1 MIAILVNLPAL
12 FVRHFRAFRRLTGN
26 HMFALVALTTLMSYA
41 EGIGIALFFPLF
53 ESGGEADALSAI
65 LHRVLRV
72 LHVTPTPTGVLPL
85 IVSAFLLKGVL
96 QFATLSYQGYL
107 VAQVTLR
114 LRRELVS
121 GLHRLDYRAVIGRNA
136 GFDSNLLANQ
146 VSTVG
151 TGFTWFVRL
160 FPSAISVIVFFCIVI
175 VLNWRLTL
183 LCVLMGLCAVAVLA
197 FTGRIAERQSAAH
210 VRESSLLS
218 MLLVPAVQAFK
229 YLRATGRFGTLRE
242 KIDASAR
249 RAASADARSAAA
261 AALSLALPQP
271 LMVMFLAALLYYR
284 SAIQHQPFGSLF
296 VLLLYFV
303 RIMSELWT
311 LQFNWQM
318 FVGCL
323 APIDLV
329 SSVLQT
335 FERSA
340 EVSGV
345 RPYVVSP
352 TEIRL
357 RDVSFSYVDGRPI
370 LRNIDLGIAPNSTLA
385 LVGESGAG
393 KSTLVDLILG
403 TLKPSSGNV
412 TMNGVALTDLDLE
425 TLRRSVGYVPQ
436 DAMLFDDTVANNISL
451 WAPVGEQ
458 QIRDAARQAHCL
470 ELIERMPHGFAS
482 PIGDRGIKLSGGQR
496 QRLAIA
502 RELLKRPTILVLDEA
517 TSALDSESERAI
529 QGSIDTL
536 AGQMTLIIIAHR
548 LSTIRNCDHVCVL
561 YEGQIVEEGSYEQL
575 RRRPDSRFARLCQL
589 QELTRESVA

>member
-1 MIAILVNLPAL
+1 MTMLWNLPSV
-12 FVRHFRAFRRLTGN
+12 FIRHFRVFRRLTGS
-26 HMFALVALTTLMSYA
+26 HMFALIALTTLMSYA

-53 ESGGEADALSAI
+53 ESNGEADALSAA
-65 LHRVLRV
+65 LHRMLRV
-72 LHVTPTPTGVLPL
+72 LHVTPTPTGALPF
-85 IVSAFLLKGVL
+85 IVGAFVLKGFL
-96 QFATLSYQGYL
+96 QLGTLSYQGYL
-107 VAQVTLR
+107 AAQVTLR

-121 GLHRLDYRAVIGRNA
+121 GLRHLDYRAVLGRNA
-136 GFDSNLLANQ
+136 GFESNLLANE
-146 VSTVG
+146 VSRVG
-151 TGFTWFVRL
+151 TGFTWFVRV
-160 FPSAISVIVFFCIVI
+160 FPSAVSVIVFFCIVLI
-175 VLNWRLTL
+175 LNWRLTL

-197 FTGRIAERQSAAH
+197 LTGRIAERQSKAR

-229 YLRATGRFGTLRE
+229 YLRATGRFGTLQE
-242 KIDASAR
+242 KIDASAE
-249 RAASADARSAAA
+249 RAARADARGEAA

-284 SAIQHQPFGSLF
+284 SAVQHQHFGSLF

-318 FVGCL
+318 FIGCI

-329 SSVLQT
+329 SSALQT
-335 FERSA
+335 FERNA
-340 EVSGV
+340 EVNGA

-352 TEIRL
+352 TEIKL
-357 RDVSFSYVDGRPI
+357 RDVSFSYVDGRPV
-370 LRNIDLGIAPNSTLA
+370 LRNIDLRIAPNSTLA

-403 TLKPSSGNV
+403 TLKAKSGEV
-412 TMNGVALTDLDLE
+412 TINGVSLKDLDLE

-451 WAPVGEQ
+451 WAPVTEQ
-458 QIRDAARQAHCL
+458 QIRDAARQAQCL
-470 ELIERMPHGFAS
+470 ELIEAMPQGFAT
-482 PIGDRGIKLSGGQR
+482 PIGERGIRLSGGQR

-529 QGSIDTL
+529 QRSIDAL
-536 AGQMTLIIIAHR
+536 AGQMTLVIIAHR
-548 LSTIRNCDHVCVL
+548 LSTIRNCDRVCVL
-561 YEGQIVEEGSYEQL
+561 HDGQIVEEGSYEQL
-575 RRRPDSRFARLCQL
+575 RRRPSSRFARLCQL